1 MRMYCFYRI
10 FRYPPRLGL
19 RYQPQHSRLA
29 HPIEQLRK
37 ENAAA
42 WSLVWQLAGLC
53 TVLAMLSGAV
63 IGILIIH
70 LT

>member
-1 MRMYCFYRI
+1 MRMYCFYKI
-10 FRYPPRLGL
+10 FICPPRPGL
-19 RYQPQHSRLA
+19 RYQSQRCGPA
-29 HPIEQLRK
+29 HPIERLRK
-37 ENAAA
+37 ENAAV